1 MSRIGPTTY
10 QEALDYLY
18 RFVDPGPRMVPASR
32 VSPRTL
38 DRIHALLAALG
49 NPQTRFSC
57 IIVAGTN
64 GKGSTSAMLE
74 SVLRAA
80 GHRTGLWTS
89 PHLNSYRERIRV
101 GYHLISQEALV
112 DAVQQLVPVVEAF
125 DTAAYGVPST
135 FELGFAL
142 ALGFFAA
149 QGVSLVVLEVGVG
162 GRYDCSNVLTPLVS
176 VITSISYDHVPML
189 GKTMEE
195 IAWDKAGII
204 KHGVPVVSAPQ
215 HPAAGAVVSRVAREV
230 AAPLWTATAAELE
243 GDQEG
248 EGSLPYP
255 LEPRPALRGSFQ
267 YENAR
272 VALGAAMMLR
282 RRGVAVPDE
291 AIEQGLAAV
300 RCPGRLEV
308 ASRAPLLVLDGAHNE
323 GAVRRLLEALQ
334 TEYTFERLL
343 MVVGMSRDKDIT
355 AVLSVLLPP
364 SDTVILT
371 HAPHPR
377 ACTRFDQVAAAIPL
391 PLRERLRVVPHL
403 AEALDQARAL
413 ARPDDLIC
421 VTGSF
426 FVVGAARELLGLA
439 EVCD

>member
-1 MSRIGPTTY
+1 MAVSVPTTY
-10 QEALDYLY
+10 QESLDYLY
-18 RFVDPGPRMVPASR
+18 RFVDPGSRMVPAPR
-32 VSPRTL
+32 VPPRTL
-38 DRIHALLAALG
+38 ERTHALLAALG
-49 NPQTRFSC
+49 NPQAQLSC

-74 SVLRAA
+74 SILRAA
-80 GHRTGLWTS
+80 GYRTGLWTS

-101 GYHLISQEALV
+101 DNHLISQNALV
-112 DAVQQLVPVVEAF
+112 DAVQRLVPVVEAF
-125 DTAAYGVPST
+125 DQATYGVPST

-142 ALGFFAA
+142 ALGFFAV
-149 QGVSLVVLEVGVG
+149 QGVRLAVLEVGIG

-189 GKTMEE
+189 GRTLEE

-204 KHGVPVVSAPQ
+204 KPGVPVVAAPQ
-215 HPAAGAVVSRVAREV
+215 RPAAGAVVAQVAREV
-230 AAPLWTATAAELE
+230 DAPLWTAAEAGLE
-243 GDQEG
+243 DEAGQA
-248 EGSLPYP
+248 LPYP
-255 LEPRPALRGSFQ
+255 VAPRPALRGSFQ

-282 RRGVAVPDE
+282 RRGVAVPDAAME
-291 AIEQGLAAV
+291 RGLAAA
-300 RCPGRLEV
+300 RCPGRLEIV
-308 ASRAPLLVLDGAHNE
+308 SHAPLMVLDGAHNE
-323 GAVRRLLEALQ
+323 GAVRRLLEALH
-334 TEYTFERLL
+334 TEYAFDRLVL
-343 MVVGMSRDKDIT
+343 VVGMSRDKDIA

-364 SDTVILT
+364 THTVILT

-377 ACTRFDQVAAAIPL
+377 ACTRFDPFTAAL
-391 PLRERLRVVPHL
+391 PPSLRERLMVVPDL
-403 AEALDQARAL
+403 ADALNRSRSL

-421 VTGSF
+421 VTGSL